1 MKIDDFAAEPIGQ
14 DGFLPHVLERCLGFL
29 PWITNQSIAVMASTE
44 YNSVKIVKLPNPFGE
59 DACYYEI
66 YENLLELYLQN
77 HSDLFGGQSFH
88 MSGPIHTG
96 P

>member
-1 MKIDDFAAEPIGQ
+1 MKIDNFAAEPIGQ

-44 YNSVKIVKLPNPFGE
+44 HKSCKIVRLPNPFCE

-77 HSDLFGGQSFH
+77 HSDLFGGQPFH
-88 MSGPIHTG
+88 MSGPILNG